1 MLEVAA
7 PAVPVKYKQRKVSAI
22 RQWPKGCGPLATV
35 ANPKPIT
42 ELEASVELDRI
53 GVSNS
58 NKRPRPDDAVEL
70 PAVGEEEAAPL
81 ERGDKV
87 GSLMIL
93 KQEAAELTSMA
104 EILEPKDVNS
114 LKGLEYLGAETKKEE
129 MGAKI
134 FPEPVGIV
142 HSRTYPPPKRRMIS
156 AVRDFP
162 VGCGGNAPLMS
173 KEEALDIVPT
183 DPCKNKS
190 VDEKRKCLVNQQ
202 PMMEDPVKVVS
213 ADEVVDSLVKRNDPE
228 KIQEDDQEIIDDG
241 QAAPAKGNILDR
253 EKQHV
258 VKQPLA
264 VEVPNMDAYTDEAV
278 DGMVKRNDTKKIQQ
292 SNQETSSEAHD
303 KPASALSKGKSV
315 DGMKMPVVNPSLA
328 VKGLDKAIP
337 TKKVDNERRGHDYKL
352 TQETFKET
360 SDKFQAKTALKS
372 CMKEDILTEHREK
385 KKLSEAAYERKSEGC
400 NMKLV
405 NENLQIAGA
414 QKRKPSSLVERSQFG
429 EDRKSVGKAVDNL
442 SAKLQKDNK
451 NIKRK
456 FPDKQVNEDSGT
468 SAQSQEYETLEARG
482 DRLIVQCLLAA
493 QNCPWRHGRKSH
505 ASLSVTPRGKVKK
518 EEKML
523 NKKLALKG
531 PKDKEDLVPRSE
543 ENEKALTIYRRPN
556 EFSVTITPVI
566 PSNWN
571 NNNTGSEDITARHK
585 VKKALRLFQLVCRKL
600 LQNEESKSKQIG
612 KVKRVDL
619 MASGILKENKE
630 WVNTGESILGNVPGV
645 EVGDEFHYRVEL
657 SIVGIHRPFQGGID
671 SVKLNGKPVATS
683 IVASGG
689 YPDDTDSSDADVL
702 IYSGAGGNPGG
713 GDKQAGDQKL
723 ERGNLALKNSI
734 DSRTPVRVIYGY
746 KESKGSDSYDARAKI
761 ISTFT
766 YDGLYFVE
774 RYWQERGPNGFL
786 VFKFQLRRMPN
797 QPVVGLQEV
806 KRSMKSKVREGLR
819 LRDISEG
826 KEKIP
831 ICAINTI
838 DDDEQPPPFKYITK
852 TIYPSW
858 YVKTPPK
865 GCDCTGGCSD
875 SNRCACAVKNGGE
888 IPFNFNGAIVQAKP
902 LVFECGPSCRC
913 PPSCHN
919 RVSQHGINIQLEIFK
934 TRSRGW
940 GVRSINSIPS
950 GSFIC
955 EYVGELLQDTEAERR
970 NNDEY
975 LFDIG
980 HNYDDQSLWEGLP
993 SLIPGL
999 QSSSNC
1005 ETVEDVG
1012 FTIDAAKY
1020 GNVGR
1025 FINHSCSPNLY
1036 AQNVLYDH
1044 DDKRMP
1050 HIMFFAAD
1058 NIPPLQELTY
1068 HYNYMLD
1075 QVRDSEGNIKRK
1087 DCYCGSAECSGRLY

>member
-1 MLEVAA
+1 MLEVSA
-7 PAVPVKYKQRKVSAI
+7 PAVPLKYKLRKVSAI
-22 RQWPKGCGPLATV
+22 RQWPKGCGPLAAV
-35 ANPKPIT
+35 ANLKPIKVPPS
-42 ELEASVELDRI
+42 SVELDPI
-53 GVSNS
+53 GVSTS

-70 PAVGEEEAAPL
+70 LAVGEEVASL
-81 ERGDKV
+81 ESVDKV
-87 GSLMIL
+87 GSSMIS
-93 KQEAAELTSMA
+93 KPEVAELTSLA
-104 EILEPKDVNS
+104 EILKPKDVNS
-114 LKGLEYLGAETKKEE
+114 LKYLQHLGAETKKEE

-142 HSRTYPPPKRRMIS
+142 HTRTYPPPKRRMIS
-156 AVRDFP
+156 AFREFP
-162 VGCGGNAPLMS
+162 VGCGRNAPIMS
-173 KEEALDIVPT
+173 KEESLDIVAT

-190 VDEKRKCLVNQQ
+190 VDEKREFLVNQQ
-202 PMMEDPVKVVS
+202 LMMEDPAKAMS
-213 ADEVVDSLVKRNDPE
+213 ADVVIDRLEKINDTK
-228 KIQEDDQEIIDDG
+228 KIQEGDQEING
-241 QAAPAKGNILDR
+241 EAQVVPAKGNILDR
-253 EKQHV
+253 EKQ
-258 VKQPLA
+258 PLA
-264 VEVPNMDAYTDEAV
+264 VKVPNMDAYTERAV
-278 DGMVKRNDTKKIQQ
+278 DGRVKRNGTKKIKQ
-292 SNQETSSEAHD
+292 SNQETSSEAHA
-303 KPASALSKGKSV
+303 KPASASSKGKSW
-315 DGMKMPVVNPSLA
+315 DGMKMPVVNPLLV
-328 VKGLDKAIP
+328 VKDVDKVAP
-337 TKKVDNERRGHDYKL
+337 TKKVDKEPRNLDYKL
-352 TQETFKET
+352 TQESFKET
-360 SDKFQAKTALKS
+360 CDKFPAKTAFKS
-372 CMKEDILTEHREK
+372 YMKEDIVKEHHER
-385 KKLSEAAYERKSEGC
+385 KKLSESAYERKSKGC

-405 NENLQIAGA
+405 NENLQIVEA

-429 EDRKSVGKAVDNL
+429 EDRKSVGKAIDKL
-442 SAKLQKDNK
+442 SVKLHKDNK

-456 FPDKQVNEDSGT
+456 FPEKQENEDRGT
-468 SAQSQEYETLEARG
+468 SAQSQEYKTLEAHG

-493 QNCPWRHGRKSH
+493 QKCPWRHGRKSH

-518 EEKML
+518 DKKML
-523 NKKLALKG
+523 SKKLALKG
-531 PKDKEDLVPRSE
+531 LKDKEDLVPQSE

-556 EFSVTITPVI
+556 EFSVTVTPVI

-571 NNNTGSEDITARHK
+571 NNNAGSEDITGRHK

-600 LQNEESKSKQIG
+600 LQNEESKSKQIS
-612 KVKRVDL
+612 KTKRVDL
-619 MASGILKENKE
+619 MAAGILKENKE
-630 WVNTGESILGNVPGV
+630 WVNSGEPILGNVPGV

-671 SVKLNGKPVATS
+671 SMKLHGKPVATS

-713 GDKQAGDQKL
+713 GEKQAGDQKL

-734 DSRTPVRVIYGY
+734 DSMTPVRVIYGY
-746 KESKGSDSYDARAKI
+746 KESKGSDSYDARSKI

-774 RYWQERGPNGFL
+774 RYWQERGPHGFL

-806 KRSMKSKVREGLR
+806 KRSMKSKVREGLC
-819 LRDISEG
+819 LRDVSEG
-826 KEKIP
+826 KEKVP

-838 DDDEQPPPFKYITK
+838 DDEQPPPFNYITK
-852 TIYPSW
+852 TIYPSQ
-858 YVKTPPK
+858 YIKTPPK
-865 GCDCTGGCSD
+865 GCDCTDGCSD
-875 SNRCACAVKNGGE
+875 SNKCACAVKNGGE

-902 LVFECGPSCRC
+902 LVYECGPSCRC
-913 PPSCHN
+913 PRSCHN

-940 GVRSINSIPS
+940 GVRSLNSIPS

-955 EYVGELLQDTEAERR
+955 EYVGELLQDTEAEQR

-993 SLIPGL
+993 TLIPGL

-1068 HYNYMLD
+1068 HYNYMID

-1087 DCYCGSAECSGRLY
+1087 DCYCGSSECSGRLY

>member
-1 MLEVAA
+1 MLEVSA

-22 RQWPKGCGPLATV
+22 RQWPKGCGPLAAG
-35 ANPKPIT
+35 ANMKPIK
-42 ELEASVELDRI
+42 EPPASVELDPN

-70 PAVGEEEAAPL
+70 PAVGEEAASL
-81 ERGDKV
+81 ERVDGV
-87 GSLMIL
+87 GSSMIL
-93 KQEAAELTSMA
+93 RQEVAELTSLA
-104 EILEPKDVNS
+104 ETLKPNDMNS
-114 LKGLEYLGAETKKEE
+114 LKCLEHLGAETKKEE
-129 MGAKI
+129 IGAKI

-156 AVRDFP
+156 VVRDFP
-162 VGCGGNAPLMS
+162 VGCGRNAPLMS
-173 KEEALDIVPT
+173 KEESLHIVAT
-183 DPCKNKS
+183 GPCKNKI
-190 VDEKRKCLVNQQ
+190 VDEKRKCLANQQ
-202 PMMEDPVKVVS
+202 LVMEDPAKVVS
-213 ADEVVDSLVKRNDPE
+213 ADEVIDRLDKRNG
-228 KIQEDDQEIIDDG
+228 KKKTQEGDQA
-241 QAAPAKGNILDR
+241 QATPAKGNILDG

-258 VKQPLA
+258 LKQPLA
-264 VEVPNMDAYTDEAV
+264 VKVPNMDAYTDEAV
-278 DGMVKRNDTKKIQQ
+278 DGTVKRNDMKKIQQ
-292 SNQETSSEAHD
+292 SNQETRSEAHG
-303 KPASALSKGKSV
+303 KPASASSKRKSL
-315 DGMKMPVVNPSLA
+315 DGVKMPAVNPSLA
-328 VKGLDKAIP
+328 VKGLDKVVP
-337 TKKVDNERRGHDYKL
+337 TKKVDNELRNHDYKL

-372 CMKEDILTEHREK
+372 FMKEDILKEHHERK
-385 KKLSEAAYERKSEGC
+385 KFSESAYERKSEGGSL
-400 NMKLV
+400 KLV
-405 NENLQIAGA
+405 NENLQIAET
-414 QKRKPSSLVERSQFG
+414 QKRKPSGLVERSQFG
-429 EDRKSVGKAVDNL
+429 EDRKSVGKAIDKL

-451 NIKRK
+451 NIERK
-456 FPDKQVNEDSGT
+456 FPEKQENEDHGT
-468 SAQSQEYETLEARG
+468 SAQGQEYEALEARG
-482 DRLIVQCLLAA
+482 NRLIVQCLLAA

-505 ASLSVTPRGKVKK
+505 ASLSVTPRSKVKK

-523 NKKLALKG
+523 SKKSALKG
-531 PKDKEDLVPRSE
+531 PKDKEDLVPLSE
-543 ENEKALTIYRRPN
+543 ENEKALTIYRKPN

-566 PSNWN
+566 PSNWSN
-571 NNNTGSEDITARHK
+571 NNAGSEDITARHK

-612 KVKRVDL
+612 KIKRVDL
-619 MASGILKENKE
+619 MAAGILKENKE
-630 WVNTGESILGNVPGV
+630 WVNAGEPILGNVPGV

-671 SVKLNGKPVATS
+671 SMKLNGKPVATS

-702 IYSGAGGNPGG
+702 IYSGSGGNPGG

-723 ERGNLALKNSI
+723 ERGNLALKNCI
-734 DSRTPVRVIYGY
+734 DSMTPVRVIYGY
-746 KESKGSDSYDARAKI
+746 KESKGSDFYDARSKI

-774 RYWQERGPNGFL
+774 RYWQERGSHGFL

-806 KRSMKSKVREGLR
+806 KRSMKSKVREGLC
-819 LRDISEG
+819 LRDVSDG

-838 DDDEQPPPFKYITK
+838 DDEQPPPFKYITK

-865 GCDCTGGCSD
+865 GCACTDGCSD
-875 SNRCACAVKNGGE
+875 SNKCACAVKNGGE

-902 LVFECGPSCRC
+902 LVYECGPSCRC
-913 PPSCHN
+913 PPLCHN

-934 TRSRGW
+934 TGSRGW
-940 GVRSINSIPS
+940 GVRSLNSIPS

-955 EYVGELLQDTEAERR
+955 EYIGEMLQDTEAEQR

-993 SLIPGL
+993 TLIPGL

-1012 FTIDAAKY
+1012 FTIDAAEY

-1068 HYNYMLD
+1068 HYNYTID

-1087 DCYCGSAECSGRLY
+1087 DCYCGVADLSL